1 MDALLFAGFGILL
14 MILGAIFIF
23 CSDWIWKIDTFFDVK
38 GGEPTDWYTA
48 KVQLV
53 GIVLFLAGFFA
64 LGYAIVTTFHILM

>member
-14 MILGAIFIF
+14 MILGVIFIF
-23 CSDWIWKIDTFFDVK
+23 YSDWIWKIDTFFDVK
-38 GGEPTDWYTA
+38 NGEPTDWYTA

-53 GIVLFLAGFFA
+53 GIILFLAGFFA